1 MQTERRI
8 TDEILGV
15 KGLSGENFA
24 FKLCD
29 RNFKKF
35 VQNAFQSVWS
45 EKKFTQCETFLILQ
59 GKKWSVASIERFQEL
74 CSASEVLHMRVVRGE
89 GMENLF
95 FLLEIT

>member
-1 MQTERRI
+1 MVKILHSSYVT
-8 TDEILGV
+8 EILKNLFKMHFKV
-15 KGLSGENFA
+15 CGL
-24 FKLCD
+24 K
-29 RNFKKF
+29 
-35 VQNAFQSVWS
+35 
-45 EKKFTQCETFLILQ
+45 KKFTQCETFLILQ

>member
-1 MQTERRI
+1 M
-8 TDEILGV
+8 

-29 RNFKKF
+29 RNFKKY
-35 VQNAFQSVWS
+35 VQNACQSVRS
-45 EKKFTQCETFLILQ
+45 EKRSTQCETFLILQ
-59 GKKWSVASIERFQEL
+59 GKKWSTASIERFQEL
-74 CSASEVLHMRVVRGE
+74 CSASEVLHLRVVRGE